1 MSIIINEKQMVEDN
15 IFQFEERLK
24 APSSRFI
31 DSIQTYVDYY
41 HIDNEGTTTD
51 AGFIDVASILGFR
64 SPIKFKKIHDFPLYG
79 IEQIVLSIQD
89 ADQGLDTEYT
99 GEAIILPNTIK
110 PLQNDYFVIKY
121 LRDSYLF
128 RVTDVNYD
136 SVMADGFYR
145 ISYMLDFIDDE
156 KFQELEK
163 QVEESYECVLENIG
177 TENSCIIEST
187 VHVNLTEI
195 NKMYDEMVQTY
206 LSIFYDERY
215 NCVLGDLN
223 KGRRLYD
230 PYMTDF
236 INRHHLFNKKNDL
249 QTIILSEQIED
260 KFYKIK
266 YEKSVYRFIERQD
279 VDRIRKFTFSL
290 YKGTMHQESAFYRW
304 KDSSI
309 EVVDVIDAFLEN
321 DAFLYGES
329 IDIFS
334 EDFVEMV
341 QNNEEMNNDY
351 GKLISKFI
359 KKEKIELNEIG
370 RKLEEELLDF
380 NSSMEVFF
388 FTPIILYIIR
398 ETIKSVIGVKK

>member
-31 DSIQTYVDYY
+31 DSTQTYVDYY

-156 KFQELEK
+156 KFHELEK

-279 VDRIRKFTFSL
+279 IDRIRKFTFSL
-290 YKGTMHQESAFYRW
+290 YKGTMHPESAFYRW
-304 KDSSI
+304 KDNSI

-398 ETIKSVIGVKK
+398 ETIKGVIGVKK

>member
-31 DSIQTYVDYY
+31 DSTQTYVDYY

-177 TENSCIIEST
+177 TENNCIIEST
-187 VHVNLTEI
+187 IHVNLTEI
-195 NKMYDEMVQTY
+195 NKIYDEMVQTY

>member
-31 DSIQTYVDYY
+31 DSTQTYVDYY

-177 TENSCIIEST
+177 TENNCIIEST
-187 VHVNLTEI
+187 IHVNLTEI
-195 NKMYDEMVQTY
+195 NKIYDEMVQTY

-380 NSSMEVFF
+380 NSSMEVLF

>member
-1 MSIIINEKQMVEDN
+1 MVEDN

-31 DSIQTYVDYY
+31 DSTQTYVDYY

-279 VDRIRKFTFSL
+279 IDRIRKFTFSL
-290 YKGTMHQESAFYRW
+290 YKGTMHPESAFYRW
-304 KDSSI
+304 KDNSI

>member
-31 DSIQTYVDYY
+31 DSTQTYVDYY

-177 TENSCIIEST
+177 TENNCIIEST
-187 VHVNLTEI
+187 IHVNLTEI
-195 NKMYDEMVQTY
+195 NKIYDEMVQTY

-309 EVVDVIDAFLEN
+309 EVVDVIDVFLEN

>member
-1 MSIIINEKQMVEDN
+1 M
-15 IFQFEERLK
+15 
-24 APSSRFI
+24 
-31 DSIQTYVDYY
+31 
-41 HIDNEGTTTD
+41 
-51 AGFIDVASILGFR
+51 
-64 SPIKFKKIHDFPLYG
+64 
-79 IEQIVLSIQD
+79 
-89 ADQGLDTEYT
+89 
-99 GEAIILPNTIK
+99 
-110 PLQNDYFVIKY
+110 
-121 LRDSYLF
+121 
-128 RVTDVNYD
+128 NYD

-177 TENSCIIEST
+177 TENNCIIEST

-195 NKMYDEMVQTY
+195 NEIYDEMVQTY

>member
-31 DSIQTYVDYY
+31 DSTQTYVDYY

-187 VHVNLTEI
+187 IHVNLTEI
-195 NKMYDEMVQTY
+195 NKIYDEMVQTY

-290 YKGTMHQESAFYRW
+290 YKGTMHPESAFYRW
-304 KDSSI
+304 KDNSI

>member
-31 DSIQTYVDYY
+31 DSTPTFVTYY
-41 HIDNEGTTTD
+41 HIDNDETTTD
-51 AGFIDVASILGFR
+51 AGFLDVASILGFR
-64 SPIKFKKIHDFPLYG
+64 SPIKFKKINDFPLYG

-89 ADQGLDTEYT
+89 GDQGLDTDFT
-99 GEAIILPNTIK
+99 GEATILPNTVK

-136 SVMADGFYR
+136 SVMPDAFYR

-156 KFQELEK
+156 KYQELEK
-163 QVEESYECVLENIG
+163 QVEENYECVLENIG
-177 TENSCIIEST
+177 TENKCIIESS
-187 VHVNLTEI
+187 VFVNVSEI
-195 NKMYDEMVQTY
+195 TKMYNDMVQTY

-215 NCVLGDLN
+215 NCILGDLN

-236 INRHHLFNKKNDL
+236 INKHRLFNKKNDL
-249 QTIILSEQIED
+249 QTIVLTEQTED
-260 KFYKIK
+260 KFYRLK

-290 YKGTMHQESAFYRW
+290 YKGTMHHESAFFRW
-304 KDSSI
+304 KDPSI
-309 EVVDVIDAFLEN
+309 EVVDIIDGYHEN
-321 DAFLYGES
+321 DALLLGETYN
-329 IDIFS
+329 IFS
-334 EDFVEMV
+334 EDFVEAI
-341 QNNEEMNNDY
+341 QNHEEMTSDF

-359 KKEKIELNEIG
+359 KKEEIKLDEIG
-370 RKLEEELLDF
+370 LKLGEELLDF
-380 NSSMEVFF
+380 NNSLEVFF

-398 ETIKSVIGVKK
+398 KTIHHAIGVKK

>member
-31 DSIQTYVDYY
+31 DSTQTYVDYY

>member
-1 MSIIINEKQMVEDN
+1 MVEDN

-31 DSIQTYVDYY
+31 DSTQTYVDYY

-177 TENSCIIEST
+177 TENNCIIEST

-195 NKMYDEMVQTY
+195 NKIYDEMVQTY

>member
-31 DSIQTYVDYY
+31 DSTQTYVDYY

-187 VHVNLTEI
+187 IHVNLTEI
-195 NKMYDEMVQTY
+195 NKIYDEMVQTY

>member
-1 MSIIINEKQMVEDN
+1 MVEDN

-31 DSIQTYVDYY
+31 DSTQTYVDYY

-290 YKGTMHQESAFYRW
+290 YKGTMHPESAFYRW

-359 KKEKIELNEIG
+359 KKKRLN
-370 RKLEEELLDF
+370 
-380 NSSMEVFF
+380 
-388 FTPIILYIIR
+388 
-398 ETIKSVIGVKK
+398 

>member
-31 DSIQTYVDYY
+31 DSTQTYVDYY

-110 PLQNDYFVIKY
+110 PLQNDYFLIKY

-177 TENSCIIEST
+177 TENNCIIEST

-195 NKMYDEMVQTY
+195 NKIYDEMVQTY

-279 VDRIRKFTFSL
+279 IDRIRKFTFSL
-290 YKGTMHQESAFYRW
+290 YKGTMHLESAFYRW

>member
-31 DSIQTYVDYY
+31 DSTQTYVDYY

-177 TENSCIIEST
+177 TENNCIIEST
-187 VHVNLTEI
+187 IHVNLTEI
-195 NKMYDEMVQTY
+195 NKIYDEMVQTY

-341 QNNEEMNNDY
+341 RNNEEMNNDY

>member
-31 DSIQTYVDYY
+31 DSTQTYVDYY

-177 TENSCIIEST
+177 TENNCIIEST

-195 NKMYDEMVQTY
+195 NKIYDEMVQTY

-279 VDRIRKFTFSL
+279 IDRIRKFTFSL
-290 YKGTMHQESAFYRW
+290 YKGTMHPESAFYRW

>member
-31 DSIQTYVDYY
+31 DSTQTYVDYY

-177 TENSCIIEST
+177 TENNCIIEST